1 MVGGEIYRILRGLIS
16 RKHELISE
24 IVGAQQRISG
34 CGKSFHL
41 SPSKVSASSLQ
52 DVLYLGIIAKIVQ
65 FNYHFYSIFSKINY
79 LVSTR
84 ISTLFQF
91 CKEAK

>member
-1 MVGGEIYRILRGLIS
+1 MGGEVVGGEIYRILRGLIS

-65 FNYHFYSIFSKINY
+65 FNYHF
-79 LVSTR
+79 LR
-84 ISTLFQF
+84 LGLFM
-91 CKEAK
+91 K